1 VLGEFQKFIA
11 RGNVIDLA
19 VGIVIGSAFT
29 GIVRS
34 LVDDV
39 LMPPIGVLTG
49 GVDFSNL
56 FIDLSGGDY
65 GSVAEAKQAG
75 AATINYGIFLN
86 SVISFLIVS
95 VAVFALV
102 QAHQRLRARSEAAAP
117 EPSERDCPHCCM
129 RVPRAA
135 RRCAHCTS
143 ELQPA

>member
-1 VLGEFQKFIA
+1 VLKEFQKFIT
-11 RGNVIDLA
+11 RGNVVDLA
-19 VGIVIGSAFT
+19 VGIVVGSAFT
-29 GIVRS
+29 GVVRS

-56 FIDLSGGDY
+56 FVDLSGHGY
-65 GSVAEAKQAG
+65 PSVAAAKQAG
-75 AATINYGIFLN
+75 AATLNYGLFLN
-86 SVISFLIVS
+86 SLISFLIVA

-102 QAHQRLRARSEAAAP
+102 QVYQRLRTLAEPPAP
-117 EPSERDCPHCCM
+117 DPERECPQCLM
-129 RVPRAA
+129 PVSRRA